1 MEFLESDRHPTQAD
15 PAFKERLR
23 ADLQKLVQRRH
34 ATPHADDESG

>member
-23 ADLQKLVQRRH
+23 ADLQKLVQRRR